1 VRLQLGRI
9 RRKMVNVMSE
19 DELIYTGDKR
29 ERVDKT
35 GKTIQL
41 EPYIPDPP
49 LVEAVNLAID
59 LQRPLLLKGEPGC
72 GKTRLAKA
80 VADELGLD
88 FYDWPVKSTS
98 RAQDGLYTYDT
109 IGRLRD
115 AQLTANPN
123 LSKAERARITE
134 KFEKPSEYVSFGPLG
149 DAFRSQ
155 KRAVLLIDEIDKADI
170 DFPNDLL
177 HELEEKRFTI
187 QELPS
192 LVKDNE
198 SVEFDDGGNLVR
210 AKTVPIIF
218 VTSNQE
224 KELPAAFLRRCLF
237 YYIDFPKAKRLRE
250 IVSLHLSLTAADDTF
265 VKDAVTQ
272 FRELRNKMADS
283 KSIKKVSTSEL
294 IDWIRIMK
302 KRTRAQNK
310 PWPSLNE
317 ELMFPSV
324 LLKTLTDMDR
334 YGPPRQTD
342 DEA

>member
-1 VRLQLGRI
+1 
-9 RRKMVNVMSE
+9 MSD
-19 DELIYTGDKR
+19 DELIYSGDKR
-29 ERVDKT
+29 ERVDAA
-35 GKTIQL
+35 GNTIQL
-41 EPYIPDPP
+41 EPYIPDSE
-49 LVEAVNLAID
+49 LVEAVNIAIA

-72 GKTRLAKA
+72 GKTKLAKA

-88 FYDWPVKSTS
+88 FYEWPVKSTS

-115 AQLTANPN
+115 AQLAANPK
-123 LSKAERARITE
+123 LGEAERGRISK
-134 KFEKPSEYVSFGPLG
+134 KFEDPSEYVSFGPLG
-149 DAFRSQ
+149 DAFRSE

-187 QELPS
+187 QELPP
-192 LVKDNE
+192 LVKENKP
-198 SVEFDDGGNLVR
+198 VEFDAGGNLVR
-210 AKTVPIIF
+210 AKSVPIIF

-250 IVSLHLSLTAADDTF
+250 IVSLHLSLKEEDDPF

-272 FRELRNKMADS
+272 FRELRKKMHDNKS
-283 KSIKKVSTSEL
+283 TKKVSTSEL
-294 IDWIRIMK
+294 IDWVRIMK
-302 KRTRAQNK
+302 KRTKDKEK
-310 PWPSLNE
+310 PWPSLKE
-317 ELMFPSV
+317 ELLFPSV

-342 DEA
+342 DEV